1 MFYWFALNIFVID
14 ILFIEKGKNVAKM
27 YFKY

>member
-14 ILFIEKGKNVAKM
+14 ILFIEKEKNVAKM